1 MIEMDK
7 AERDFEFLRQCF
19 CEVLEELGE
28 GAVARLLSPANGESS
43 SLSTQAGAQ
52 AQSIAF
58 QLLNLAEENAAAQHQ
73 RAIETAEGLAGSS
86 GGWGQALQSLRQ
98 SGMSEEKIAS
108 ALSSVRIEPVLT
120 AHPTEAKR
128 ATALGCHR
136 ELYLLLVKSENQMWT
151 PLERRQIREQIK
163 AVLERLWRAGEILV
177 ARPDIAAELR
187 NVTHYLEEVFPNA
200 LPVLDARLRAAW
212 AEMGFEAAALDDP
225 ERLPRLGFGNW
236 VGGDRDGHPLVTAEV
251 TAATLQHLRASAL
264 ILLRQ
269 RLSALAARL
278 SLAAL
283 LQKPPAELLMR
294 VSSLAEQLGELG
306 ERVVRR
312 NPAEPWR
319 QLTGLILARLPET
332 DRSSGLQAQNFYR
345 SPDELLRD
353 LRFLRQSLLEI
364 GATRLARMEVEPV
377 IRVVQT
383 FGFHLAAVD
392 IRENRYVHDLAVC
405 QLLKAGALPETDFDK
420 WDESKRI
427 AFLNRELLSPR
438 PFAQP
443 DAILGQEAEAVR
455 SCYRVLAA
463 HLEMHG
469 TGGIGSLIVSVTRHL
484 SDLLAVYLLAR
495 EAGLTQACP
504 NGPIC
509 RLPVVPLFETVE
521 DLAQSAEILD
531 AFLSHPFTKRS
542 LEHQRISERAETP
555 IQQVMIGYS
564 DSNKDGGI
572 FASHWH
578 LYHAQEQLAQV
589 GRTHRVSIRFFHG
602 RGGTISRGAGPT
614 NRFLNALP
622 PSTRTGN
629 LRMTEQGETIAQKYA
644 NHITAVRNLELLLAG
659 VAGTALG
666 RNAQNDRAHPLQPV
680 VDQMVETSRRAYES
694 LLETD
699 GFFTFFSQATPIDV
713 IESSRIG
720 SRPTRRTGRSSL
732 GDLRAIPWVFSWS
745 QSRFYLPSWYAV
757 GSSLE
762 ELATGDPPTFQAL
775 CEQASLWPPLNYLLL
790 NVSTSVLQADLG
802 MMREYAQL
810 VEDQAIR
817 DRIFGIIEEEYL
829 RTHRMIERVFGGNL
843 LARRPKLSR
852 VLKLR
857 NAGLTMLHRQQIDLL
872 RRWRSEQ
879 HSGDPSADPLFIQLL
894 VTVNAIASGLRTT
907 G

>member
-1 MIEMDK
+1 MDK

-28 GAVARLLSPANGESS
+28 GAVARLLSPANGGSS

-495 EAGLTQACP
+495 EGGLTQACP

-521 DLAQSAEILD
+521 DLGQSAEILD

-542 LEHQRISERAETP
+542 LEHQRISERAEAP

-589 GRTHRVSIRFFHG
+589 GRKHRVSIRFFHG

-694 LLETD
+694 LLEAD

-829 RTHRMIERVFGGNL
+829 RTHRMIERVFGSNL